1 MPAEVPYLDEHER
14 ISLARVWLQGYASER
29 NGYFLRR
36 YAEGDDDL
44 RGRRALAQLLRDGV
58 APPDILDLLA
68 RSVMPDDEDVYDG
81 VTSSAVLKPG
91 LSERRLDFTF
101 RKGKSRSRG
110 TNRSTDML
118 QEGSILSRISAL
130 VYLENMPQTR
140 AFDIVAAEVFLTPR
154 AIRKKWERWQKAL
167 RQTKDDTL

>member
-1 MPAEVPYLDEHER
+1 
-14 ISLARVWLQGYASER
+14 
-29 NGYFLRR
+29 
-36 YAEGDDDL
+36 
-44 RGRRALAQLLRDGV
+44 
-58 APPDILDLLA
+58 
-68 RSVMPDDEDVYDG
+68 
-81 VTSSAVLKPG
+81 
-91 LSERRLDFTF
+91 
-101 RKGKSRSRG
+101 
-110 TNRSTDML
+110 ML